1 MFDTTLRDGEQT
13 PGVSL
18 TPDEKLEIASQ
29 LSNLGV
35 DTIEAGFPITSP
47 GEIQAVKLI
56 AGAGLKSEICAL
68 ARAEQKDIDLA
79 LGCNVDL
86 IHIFIA
92 TSDIHLK
99 HKLRM
104 TRDEAFDRAVK
115 AVQYAKDHG
124 AQVEFSAED
133 ATRSDPDYLIK
144 VFQGV
149 SDAGADRVDIPDT
162 VGVMA
167 PGPIFDLVSRVKES
181 ISTPISMHCHDDFG
195 LATANTLAGVLA
207 GAERVHVAV
216 NGLGERAGNA
226 SLEEVV
232 MSIHNLYQ
240 KKTNINTR
248 LLYETSRLVSRL
260 TGVVVQ
266 PNKAIV
272 GENAFGHESGI
283 HVHGIINMP
292 ITYEPLEPELVGRTR
307 WIQAGKHAGIHGIK
321 AQMEQLGLSP
331 TEVQLKE
338 ILARVKDLGDKGKT
352 LTDTDLDSIARSVL
366 GKVAEKRLL
375 ELEDMSVMTGIN
387 STPTASVKLSMDGN
401 TYVAAETGVGSV
413 DSAIKAIQKISERLA
428 SIRLKE
434 YRLEAITGGTDALGE
449 VVIKVEDKEGNTAS
463 ARSSS
468 GDIVIASVE
477 AMIEG
482 INRILMK
489 RKLTRPKVRLVNP

>member
-1 MFDTTLRDGEQT
+1 MVDPTTVKIFDTTLRDGEQT

-18 TPDEKLEIASQ
+18 TPDEKLEIANQ

-35 DTIEAGFPITSP
+35 DTIEAGFPIISP
-47 GEIQAVKLI
+47 GETQAVKLI
-56 AGAGLKSEICAL
+56 AGAGLKSEVCAL
-68 ARAEQKDIDLA
+68 ARAGQKDIDLA

-99 HKLRM
+99 HKLKM

-167 PGPIFDLVSRVKES
+167 PVPIFDLVKRVKES
-181 ISTPISMHCHDDFG
+181 VRTPISMHCHDDFG
-195 LATANTLAGVLA
+195 LATANTLAGILA

-260 TGVVVQ
+260 TGVEVQ

-272 GENAFGHESGI
+272 GENAF
-283 HVHGIINMP
+283 
-292 ITYEPLEPELVGRTR
+292 
-307 WIQAGKHAGIHGIK
+307 
-321 AQMEQLGLSP
+321 
-331 TEVQLKE
+331 
-338 ILARVKDLGDKGKT
+338 
-352 LTDTDLDSIARSVL
+352 
-366 GKVAEKRLL
+366 
-375 ELEDMSVMTGIN
+375 
-387 STPTASVKLSMDGN
+387 
-401 TYVAAETGVGSV
+401 
-413 DSAIKAIQKISERLA
+413 
-428 SIRLKE
+428 
-434 YRLEAITGGTDALGE
+434 
-449 VVIKVEDKEGNTAS
+449 
-463 ARSSS
+463 
-468 GDIVIASVE
+468 
-477 AMIEG
+477 
-482 INRILMK
+482 
-489 RKLTRPKVRLVNP
+489 